1 MKISLYFIF
10 YIAMI
15 LELLLFILE
24 RDEATEQHVQD
35 LQQMHTLADSL
46 AGEFSKPLQ
55 LNVPPVT
62 NAFAFGRT
70 LQRVIGQMG
79 ESTRVVVSPIGL
91 WSDRERQSVEY
102 VVMDAGGRT
111 ICQEGVVTEEMGC
124 VVNRTTG
131 NAVFS
136 KVFDRE
142 GEYTYTVVSRVR
154 RAVPE
159 YYPSIVRDSVQAK
172 LQRRLGDDLWVSTD
186 RAYPFTVVVKT
197 EGQRLPPCE
206 YCGQGPYRASRT
218 GR

>member
-62 NAFAFGRT
+62 NTFAFGRA
-70 LQRVIGQMG
+70 LQRVIGQIG
-79 ESTRVVVSPIGL
+79 ESTRVVISPIGL
-91 WSDRERQSVEY
+91 WSDRERSTVEY
-102 VVMDAGGRT
+102 VVKDAGGNT
-111 ICQEGVVTEEMGC
+111 IYQEGRVTADMGC
-124 VVNRTTG
+124 AVNRATG

-142 GEYTYTVVSRVR
+142 GEYTFTVVSRVR

-159 YYPSIVRDSVQAK
+159 YYPGIVRDSLQAK

-186 RAYPFTVVVKT
+186 RAYPFTVIVKT

-206 YCGQGPYRASRT
+206 YCGQGPYRTSRT
-218 GR
+218 SP

>member
-62 NAFAFGRT
+62 NTFAFGSA

-91 WSDRERQSVEY
+91 WSDLERQSVEY
-102 VVMDAGGRT
+102 VVNDAGGRT
-111 ICQEGVVTEEMGC
+111 VYREGGVTEEMGC
-124 VVNRTTG
+124 VVNRATG

-154 RAVPE
+154 RAVPG

-172 LQRRLGDDLWVSTD
+172 LQRRLGDGLWVSTD